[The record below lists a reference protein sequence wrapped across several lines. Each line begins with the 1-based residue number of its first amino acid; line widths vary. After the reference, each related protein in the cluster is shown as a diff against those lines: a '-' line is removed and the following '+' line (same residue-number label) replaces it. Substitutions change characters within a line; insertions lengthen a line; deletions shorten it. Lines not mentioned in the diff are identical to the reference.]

1 MNLKHKRNERVKI
14 TILIDDVFTVT
25 NVKFGNISTLKDN
38 FCNVFCGNDYL
49 FSFNCKEKRLKY
61 YWECYDSDSE
71 GHFLEK
77 WYKLVR
83 CS

>member
-14 TILIDDVFTVT
+14 TILINDIFTIT
-25 NVKFGNISTLKDN
+25 NVNFRDISSLKDN
-38 FCNVFCGNDYL
+38 FCNVFSGNDYL
-49 FSFNCKEKRLKY
+49 FSFNYNEKHLKY
-61 YWECYDSDSE
+61 YWECYDHDSE
-71 GHFLEK
+71 GYYLEK